1 MESATTTAVARDTI
15 VEAHGITREFK
26 LGNNVVH
33 ALRGID
39 LQIRPGE
46 FVALKGRSGSGK
58 TTLLNILIG
67 LDDPTQ
73 GQVFILGHDLSKMD
87 EGARA
92 RLRREGIGMMF
103 QNAHLF
109 PSLTAQENVEIP
121 LRLAHA
127 APTERSRR
135 AQESLKL
142 VGLGARMHHR
152 GLELSG
158 GEQQR
163 VALARSLVHEPR
175 FVVADE
181 PTGNLDSRDGPRYRQ
196 PVTRHRSSEKYR
208 LTHRDARSRR
218 RCRFRPHFADPGR
231 QNYGGR
237 TRCIIGLTPLVGVR
251 NYYQERDYGSH
262 DKGSATGAKTFP

>member
-15 VEAHGITREFK
+15 VEAHGIAREFK

-73 GQVFILGHDLSKMD
+73 GQVFILGHDLSKLD

-127 APTERSRR
+127 APAERTRR

-181 PTGNLDSRDGPRYRQ
+181 PTGNLDSVTGRDIA
-196 PVTRHRSSEKYR
+196 S
-208 LTHRDARSRR
+208 LLRDIA
-218 RCRFRPHFADPGR
+218 H
-231 QNYGGR
+231 QKN
-237 TRCIIGLTPLVGVR
+237 IGLLIAT
-251 NYYQERDYGSH
+251 H
-262 DKGSATGAKTFP
+262 DPVVVAASDRILQIQDGKIVAEEPGT